1 MKVFF
6 KCFSLSLISV
16 LSLSIF
22 EKTSYSAIQKT
33 FGMIKPSGMEKQQ
46 EIKSIIASHNLRIIQ
61 QKKVIMTEK
70 LLNKLY
76 FMHKKKPFWNDL
88 QASLLNKEVIPM
100 VIYGENAVE
109 NYRNAVNDIRAKYAL
124 NKTENAVHGSDSW
137 LRAHEEICIFFD
149 CGKRKDKQVK
159 KDEIKTENIQS
170 ATKEETQTN
179 NSDGNAN

>member
-100 VIYGENAVE
+100 VIYGENAV
-109 NYRNAVNDIRAKYAL
+109 
-124 NKTENAVHGSDSW
+124 HGSDSW
-137 LRAHEEICIFFD
+137 LIAHEEICIFFD